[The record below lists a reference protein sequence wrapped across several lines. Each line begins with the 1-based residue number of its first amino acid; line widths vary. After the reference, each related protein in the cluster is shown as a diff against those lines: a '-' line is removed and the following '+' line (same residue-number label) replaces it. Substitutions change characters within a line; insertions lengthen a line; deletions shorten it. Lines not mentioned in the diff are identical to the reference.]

1 MTMLTLIRHAEPQ
14 ASIEGVVAGPKGD
27 TGLSDRGRRQATALR
42 DRFLALGFTTDA
54 VLTSI
59 LPRAVETAQILAPA
73 LGEPEVEQ
81 DCDLCELHPGDADG
95 MPWDEYRTRYNVLP
109 YETPDEPF
117 SPGGETLREFEQR
130 AKRALADILA
140 RYRDQRVAI
149 VSHGGFISAVCLQLL
164 GAQITVPRGFLL
176 APAHTSITIWTT
188 SDERE
193 GVWRFDRYN
202 DAAHLEGLR

>member
-14 ASIEGVVAGPKGD
+14 ASIEEVVAGPKGD
-27 TGLSDRGRRQATALR
+27 TGLSDRGRRQAAALR

-73 LGEPEVEQ
+73 LGKPEVER
-81 DCDLCELHPGDADG
+81 DCELCELHPGDADG
-95 MPWDEYRTRYNVLP
+95 MSWDEYRTCYNVVP
-109 YETPDEPF
+109 YATPDKRF

-130 AKRALADILA
+130 ARRALTGILA
-140 RYRDQRVAI
+140 RYPDRRVVV

-164 GAQITVPRGFLL
+164 GAQITVPRGIRL
-176 APAHTSITIWTT
+176 APTHTSITTWTT

-193 GVWRFDRYN
+193 GLWRLDRYN
-202 DAAHLEGLR
+202 DAAHLEGMS